1 MTALPNCQR
10 SSSRP
15 SRAPTVASILIKV
28 DLPAPSG
35 PSRPKIIPVGMV
47 RSTPSTARFVPNE
60 RLSPRAWTARAL
72 SAFVHWSAHWKVT
85 STGMPALRAREVSLI
100 RTRTSNTSLV
110 RWSLVS
116 TLLGVNSAS
125 EATKL
130 TVPV

>member
-1 MTALPNCQR
+1 M
-10 SSSRP
+10 
-15 SRAPTVASILIKV
+15 ASILIKV

-35 PSRPKIIPVGMV
+35 PSSPKIIPIGIV
-47 RSTPSTARFVPNE
+47 RSTPSTARFLPE
-60 RLSPRAWTARAL
+60 RPAESSRLDGEG
-72 SAFVHWSAHWKVT
+72 FIGVHWKVT
-85 STGMPALRAREVSLI
+85 STGMPALRAPDVSLM

-116 TLLGVNSAS
+116 TLVGVNSAS